1 MGLMSL
7 LNRYRAGTQAAN
19 AAPELMSDIEYEK
32 SRVTASGKQFHQELN
47 YFIRRIENRKNFSLV
62 RFGDGE
68 MMIIEGQG
76 IDLSGKYNGE
86 HKYVPGDAQQEQ
98 QRSLLAQSLAYR
110 DADYFVGIACPCC
123 VGQASF
129 DHLKRAANQQ
139 EQQLSW
145 ANVFVNSN
153 YSAFQK
159 RALPALSL
167 RKVNIV
173 CHERAVVDKLPFAI
187 NRRFSVGPNSWV
199 NDHQRLRQEMFEY
212 IESAQGEDEVFL
224 FCAGVLSNIIIFEL
238 ASHAPQH
245 TYIDVGSVFDVQ
257 LELGKTRKYLKKG
270 KTLKK
275 VCVWN

>member
-7 LNRYRAGTQAAN
+7 LNRYKAGIQAAN
-19 AAPELMSDIEYEK
+19 TESELLSDTDYEK
-32 SRVTASGKQFHQELN
+32 SRVTANGKQFHQELN
-47 YFIRRIENRKNFSLV
+47 YFIRRIENRNNFSLV

-123 VGQASF
+123 VGQSSF
-129 DHLKRAANQQ
+129 DHLKQAANQQ
-139 EQQLSW
+139 EQQLTW

-153 YSAFQK
+153 YGAFQE
-159 RALPALSL
+159 RAVPALSQ
-167 RKVNIV
+167 RKVNMV
-173 CHERAVVDKLPFAI
+173 CHERAVIDNLPFAI
-187 NRRFSVGPNSWV
+187 NKRFNVGPNSWV
-199 NDHQRLRQEMFEY
+199 NDHQRLSQEMFEY
-212 IESAQGEDEVFL
+212 IESKQGEDEVFL

-238 ASHAPQH
+238 AARAPQH